1 MFESEVEME
10 RRSSF
15 LPLVLMLCLVAL
27 IVGTVGYV
35 VFQVRSR
42 TPLNAA
48 QATPIV
54 AAAVQGLGPAVIH
67 FQTGAVKCTADETKA
82 DLNYRLL
89 EKAGIVKL
97 GKPAKGSVKVTL
109 TPEGE
114 RLLNGHAGSTD
125 KDGNVSGNVSYQAPL
140 AKRQLLGVAGVEMT
154 GDDQASV
161 TYNWKWVPDALGD
174 SFDAGGPL
182 VKSFNM
188 WERQTL
194 ISKYQVDFYH
204 GDATT
209 STLTLVRQNREWKLP
224 AR

>member
-27 IVGTVGYV
+27 IVGTVAYV

-54 AAAVQGLGPAVIH
+54 AAAVQELGPAVLQ
-67 FQTGAVKCTADETKA
+67 FQTGVVKCTADETKP

-114 RLLNGHAGSTD
+114 RLLNGQAGSTD
-125 KDGNVSGNVSYQAPL
+125 KDGNVSYMAPL

-174 SFDAGGPL
+174 SFDAAGPL

-194 ISKYQVDFYH
+194 INKYQVDFYH

>member
-10 RRSSF
+10 RRSSL

-54 AAAVQGLGPAVIH
+54 AAAIQGLGPAVLH
-67 FQTGAVKCTADETKA
+67 FQTGVVKCTADETKA

-114 RLLNGHAGSTD
+114 RLLNGKAGSTD
-125 KDGNVSGNVSYQAPL
+125 KDGNVSYQARL
-140 AKRQLLGVAGVEMT
+140 AGRQLLGVAGVEMT
-154 GDDQASV
+154 GDDQARV

-182 VKSFNM
+182 VKSFSM

-224 AR
+224 TR

>member
-54 AAAVQGLGPAVIH
+54 AAAIQGLGPAVLH
-67 FQTGAVKCTADETKA
+67 FKTGVVKCTTDETKA

-114 RLLNGHAGSTD
+114 RLLNGKAGSAD
-125 KDGNVSGNVSYQAPL
+125 KDGNVSYQARL
-140 AKRQLLGVAGVEMT
+140 AGRQLLGVAGVEMT
-154 GDDQASV
+154 GDDQARV

-182 VKSFNM
+182 VKSFSM

>member
-15 LPLVLMLCLVAL
+15 LPMVLMLCLVAL

-42 TPLNAA
+42 TPLNVA
-48 QATPIV
+48 QAAPIV
-54 AAAVQGLGPAVIH
+54 AAAIQGLGPAVLH
-67 FQTGAVKCTADETKA
+67 FQTGAVRCTADETKA

-114 RLLNGHAGSTD
+114 RLLNGHAGVKISTD
-125 KDGNVSGNVSYQAPL
+125 KDGAVSYQVPL
-140 AKRQLLGVAGVEMT
+140 AGRQLLGVAGVEMT
-154 GDDQASV
+154 GDNQARV

-209 STLTLVRQNREWKLP
+209 SALTLVRQDGEWKLP
-224 AR
+224 SR

>member
-1 MFESEVEME
+1 MVTLATPTGLSATGGTNQVSLKWNVSTYATGYNVK
-10 RRSSF
+10 RSTTSGSGYAILAAGTNVSGTSF
-15 LPLVLMLCLVAL
+15 TDTTALPLD
-27 IVGTVGYV
+27 
-35 VFQVRSR
+35 R
-42 TPLNAA
+42 
-48 QATPIV
+48 
-54 AAAVQGLGPAVIH
+54 
-67 FQTGAVKCTADETKA
+67 TADGAHTIQLRA
-82 DLNYRLL
+82 
-89 EKAGIVKL
+89 
-97 GKPAKGSVKVTL
+97 
-109 TPEGE
+109 
-114 RLLNGHAGSTD
+114 TD
-125 KDGNVSGNVSYQAPL
+125 KAGNVSYQAPL

>member
-15 LPLVLMLCLVAL
+15 LPMVLMVCLVAL
-27 IVGTVGYV
+27 IVGTVAYV

-48 QATPIV
+48 QATPVV
-54 AAAVQGLGPAVIH
+54 AAAVQGLGPAVLH
-67 FQTGAVKCTADETKA
+67 FQTGEVKCTADETKA

-89 EKAGIVKL
+89 EKSGIVKL
-97 GKPAKGSVKVTL
+97 GKPAKGTVKVAL

-114 RLLNGHAGSTD
+114 RLLNGQAGSTD
-125 KDGNVSGNVSYQAPL
+125 KDGNVSYQAPL
-140 AKRQLLGVAGVEMT
+140 AKRQLLGVTGVEMT
-154 GDDQASV
+154 GDDQARV

-204 GDATT
+204 ADATT
-209 STLTLVRQNREWKLP
+209 STLTLVRQDRGWKLP